1 MILVLIRQLRW
12 RLLALLGAAFLF
24 YLGEPGLHLH
34 EELEPTSVDQ
44 LLTPTGISFS
54 AANVAGLSVVV
65 LLAGFIAAH
74 RRRGYYRLQFSHPTR
89 PLSFYGLRWGLS
101 VALAM
106 GVAAVFFLLSQLAA
120 WGTIRVSPAFLL
132 QALMFAVMYGGVAAF
147 LSAALPAGDAVATA
161 AVYFVT
167 TFWLEVTVNLQ
178 DLSPVPPVLNALISF
193 ILPPHTASIDVYTAM
208 LVGQVHWAA
217 VSFCVGYGLFWLVIA
232 ALIVRLREWP

>member
-1 MILVLIRQLRW
+1 MILVLIRDLRW

-24 YLGEPGLHLH
+24 YLGEPGLHQH
-34 EELEPTSVDQ
+34 EEVEPTSVDQ
-44 LLTPTGISFS
+44 LLAPTGISFS
-54 AANVAGLSVVV
+54 AANLAGLSVVV

-89 PLSFYGLRWGLS
+89 PLAFYGLRWGVS
-101 VALAM
+101 VGLAM

-120 WGTIRVSPAFLL
+120 WGTLRVSPAFLL
-132 QALMFAVMYGGVAAF
+132 QALMFAVIYGGLAAF
-147 LSAALPAGDAVATA
+147 FSAVLPAGDAVATG

-178 DLSPVPPVLNALISF
+178 GLSPVPPTLGSLLSF
-193 ILPPHTASIDVYTAM
+193 VLPPHSASTDVYTAM

-217 VSFCVGYGLFWLVIA
+217 MSFCVGYGLFWLVIA
-232 ALIVRLREWP
+232 GLVVRMREWP